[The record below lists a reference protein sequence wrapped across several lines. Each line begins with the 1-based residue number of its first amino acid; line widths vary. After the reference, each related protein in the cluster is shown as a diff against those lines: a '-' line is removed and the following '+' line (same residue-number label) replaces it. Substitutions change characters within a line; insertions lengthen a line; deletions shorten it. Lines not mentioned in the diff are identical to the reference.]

1 MKIFTKYM
9 LLGQK
14 VKNAINEAGLTT
26 EDVAYK
32 IDMSSNNLYRLYKK
46 DSFEIKYLIK
56 IAEIVKKPL
65 SYFISELDQE
75 ERGQYNLAQGGIG
88 NQAGNN
94 NKQKIMPIH
103 GKEAFI
109 ESSDINLNK
118 LQHELELCQRENSH
132 LKNQISLQEDLIEVL
147 KKNQK

>member
-1 MKIFTKYM
+1 M
-9 LLGQK
+9 LLGEK
-14 VKNAINEAGLTT
+14 VKIAINEAGLTT

-65 SYFISELDQE
+65 NYFIDEYPKYANINQS
-75 ERGQYNLAQGGIG
+75 GIG

-94 NKQKIMPIH
+94 IKQKITGFGIQ
-103 GKEAFI
+103 GTAAGTSEINI
-109 ESSDINLNK
+109 EKVL
-118 LQHELELCQRENSH
+118 HELQLCKNDNAH
-132 LKNQISLQEDLIEVL
+132 LQKQIALKDRLIEIL
-147 KKNQK
+147 EKNQK